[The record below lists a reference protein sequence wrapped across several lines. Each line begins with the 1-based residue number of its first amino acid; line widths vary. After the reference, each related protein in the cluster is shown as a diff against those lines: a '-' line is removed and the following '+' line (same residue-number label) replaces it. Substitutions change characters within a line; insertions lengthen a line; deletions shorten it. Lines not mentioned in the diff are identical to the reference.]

1 MLSRVAHSLYW
12 MTRYIERAE
21 NVARIADVNNLLLLD
36 FRSLDE
42 ARLARHW
49 LPIIQSTG
57 DEEAFFKL
65 YDHANG
71 HTVTEFLVF
80 RVENQNSILSSVA
93 SAREN
98 ARMVRDQIT
107 QEMWEEINRLHLFL
121 RSPRARET
129 WERSQGDFYQEIKT
143 SSLML
148 QGLTNATVAHNE
160 NWYFM
165 QVGKYLERAD
175 KTTRILDVRYESLP
189 ARGVPAPANQVESIE
204 WAAVLRSCS
213 AWDAYRQAYGV
224 DVGPRR
230 VAELLLLSPD
240 FPRSV
245 RFCLS
250 QLDSAL
256 RSISGVPA
264 GRFSNDAEKLSG
276 RVLAGLLF
284 SSIEDLF
291 DRGLHTYLDHLQT
304 RFNEI
309 GQALFATYIFP
320 PHAEA
325 DLQPQ
330 PQQQ

>member
-1 MLSRVAHSLYW
+1 M
-12 MTRYIERAE
+12 ERAE
-21 NVARIADVNNLLLLD
+21 NVAPIADVNNQLLLD
-36 FRSLDE
+36 FRSLD
-42 ARLARHW
+42 ATRIAGHW
-49 LPIIQSTG
+49 LPIVQSTG

-80 RVENQNSILSSVA
+80 RTENPNSIISSVA
-93 SAREN
+93 LAREN

-121 RSPRARET
+121 RSARAREV
-129 WERSQGDFYQEIKT
+129 WNASQSDFFQEIKT
-143 SSLML
+143 SSLVM

-189 ARGVPAPANQVESIE
+189 ARGVPAPASQFEALE

-213 AWDAYRQAYGV
+213 AWDAYRQVYGV

-230 VAELLLLSPD
+230 VTELLLLSAD

-245 RFCLS
+245 RFCLTH
-250 QLDSAL
+250 LDMAL
-256 RSISGVPA
+256 RAISGVPA

-276 RVLAGLLF
+276 RVLADLLF
-284 SSIEDLF
+284 SSVEDLF
-291 DRGLHTYLDHLQT
+291 DRGLHDYLDELQA
-304 RFNEI
+304 RFNKI

-320 PHAEA
+320 PFQDAEF
-325 DLQPQ
+325 QQQ
-330 PQQQ
+330 PQQ